1 MTSRVY
7 NTIDTFFARR
17 AETYIY
23 TRCSTVRISHLLH
36 RALRRLALAVTAAVA
51 ALVMDDEL
59 PALEGDGK
67 AALRVFVGPGNSRM
81 VERADPAQRIDPQ
94 RRGAPRTDL
103 GSSNPDDDGVYP
115 RLPRGITSAP
125 PRPPVVPVQ
134 QIADAL
140 AGALAGA
147 MMRDAGGSTMPQPS
161 LPPIPMP
168 DARQASATPPVDE
181 HSRVQEGGPS
191 NGFRRDQQASQ
202 TQGDGR
208 VIKKARRSMVRDVGS
223 KSAQLPTSENARSS
237 QQMMDETAALH
248 QSRCPPS
255 KACL

>member
-81 VERADPAQRIDPQ
+81 VEPADPAQRIDPQ
-94 RRGAPRTDL
+94 RREAPRTDL
-103 GSSNPDDDGVYP
+103 GSFNPDDDGVYP
-115 RLPRGITSAP
+115 RVPHGIRRSSLADSTSPHHATPAPVHATSAP

-134 QIADAL
+134 QIADAF
-140 AGALAGA
+140 ALPFG
-147 MMRDAGGSTMPQPS
+147 R
-161 LPPIPMP
+161 IPYHR
-168 DARQASATPPVDE
+168 AKFLV
-181 HSRVQEGGPS
+181 
-191 NGFRRDQQASQ
+191 
-202 TQGDGR
+202 R
-208 VIKKARRSMVRDVGS
+208 VILRGS
-223 KSAQLPTSENARSS
+223 KKPL
-237 QQMMDETAALH
+237 L
-248 QSRCPPS
+248 
-255 KACL
+255 